1 MLTLKDIGE
10 SFADTH
16 PYINGW
22 GKLSLSLM
30 VISAIIMFMILIIQR
45 NKTESSIQSNRFEKT
60 IGILFIISVISTLI
74 AFGVRTFIGFDTDE
88 YQTYEGHAKV
98 ERIVVANDDI
108 HKRYITLSDHGKDA
122 TYRVSED
129 KVKGIHQHET
139 IHVKMKISP
148 QLDEEKPPKHRQLSN
163 ITWHLNEDNTS
174 TNKIEYDSIV
184 LKKVGD

>member
-1 MLTLKDIGE
+1 MITLKDIGE

-45 NKTESSIQSNRFEKT
+45 NKTESSIQSNRFEMT

-74 AFGVRTFIGFDTDE
+74 AFGVRTFIGFNTDE

-129 KVKGIHQHET
+129 KVEGIHQHET

-148 QLDEEKPPKHRQLSN
+148 QFGEEKAPKQRKLSDLASY
-163 ITWHLNEDNTS
+163 TDEDTN
-174 TNKIEYDSIV
+174 TNKIEYDSITFT
-184 LKKVGD
+184 KVGN

>member
-1 MLTLKDIGE
+1 MITLKDIGE

-22 GKLSLSLM
+22 GKLSLSIM

-45 NKTESSIQSNRFEKT
+45 NKTESSIQSNRFEMT

-74 AFGVRTFIGFDTDE
+74 AFGVRTFIGFNTDE

-98 ERIVVANDDI
+98 ERIVVA
-108 HKRYITLSDHGKDA
+108 KDA

-129 KVKGIHQHET
+129 KVEGIHQHET

-148 QLDEEKPPKHRQLSN
+148 QFGEKKAPKQRKLSDLASYTDEDTN
-163 ITWHLNEDNTS
+163 
-174 TNKIEYDSIV
+174 TNKIEYDSITFT
-184 LKKVGD
+184 KVGN